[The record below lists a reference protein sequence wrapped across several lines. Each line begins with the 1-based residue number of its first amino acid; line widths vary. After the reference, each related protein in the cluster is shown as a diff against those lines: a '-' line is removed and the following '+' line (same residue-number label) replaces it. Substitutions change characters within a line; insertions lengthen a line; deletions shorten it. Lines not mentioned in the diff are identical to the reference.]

1 MINRRHLSFATETGS
16 DATWPQWH
24 LSGWLTVPEDL
35 RRDELH
41 ILVHGAGADHRYW
54 DWPMEPERYSYV
66 AWAAERGIAT
76 LNLDRIG
83 CGHSSRPPGRE
94 VTVGAQADG
103 ISQVIEAMRSGRTAS
118 VPSFSRIVLVGHSI
132 GSVICGVS
140 VAVHG
145 GPDALVLTGYLP
157 VDGTAEMGDEL
168 FSFAF
173 VSAIEGKPELAGLVD
188 DDYLVPREGLGV
200 DELRFWE
207 PVTDPEVMLFDGLI
221 KGPATRA
228 ELRDAALAGPQIR
241 SVAVPTLALIGEHDA
256 LLIDKNLNES
266 TAFDTVKR
274 VRPTVAAGFEFEV
287 VPGAGHMQC
296 LQHNAHDS
304 YAAMDR
310 WLDALAAS
318 DPAS

>member
-1 MINRRHLSFATETGS
+1 MIDRRHLSFATKS
-16 DATWPQWH
+16 NADATWPQWH
-24 LSGWLTVPEDL
+24 LSGWLTVPDNL

-41 ILVHGAGADHRYW
+41 VLVHGAGVDHRYW

-83 CGHSSRPPGRE
+83 CGHSSRPPGAE
-94 VTVGAQADG
+94 VTVSAQAGG
-103 ISQVIEAMRSGRTAS
+103 IAQVIDAVRGGQIAEA
-118 VPSFSRIVLVGHSI
+118 PSFSRIVLIGHSI

-140 VAVHG
+140 VAEHG

-173 VSAIEGKPELAGLVD
+173 VSATEGKPELAGLVD
-188 DDYLVPREGLGV
+188 EQYLVPREGLGV
-200 DELRFWE
+200 DELRFWG
-207 PVTDPEVMLFDGLI
+207 PATDPAVVAFDSVI

-241 SVAVPTLALIGEHDA
+241 TVTVPTLAVVGAHDA
-256 LLIDKNLNES
+256 LLIDKTLGES
-266 TAFDTVKR
+266 TAFETVKR
-274 VRPTVAAGFEFEV
+274 VRPTVPAGFEFEV

-296 LQHNAHDS
+296 LQRNAHDT
-304 YAAMDR
+304 YAAMGR
-310 WLDALAAS
+310 WLDALTACDRAS
-318 DPAS
+318 